1 MNPAVWM
8 STLTID
14 PQAEHPPFEQLR
26 RQLIDQILSR
36 QLPAGTKLPPVRRL
50 AADLALAPNT
60 VARAYRELEAE
71 GYLITQGRN
80 GTIVAPVAAS
90 DDTVQG
96 RAEELA
102 SAFVK
107 EMRRLGFGPDGI
119 VAVVRQGL
127 ADSTS

>member
-1 MNPAVWM
+1 M

-14 PQAEHPPFEQLR
+14 PHAHHPPFEQLR
-26 RQLIDQILSR
+26 QQLIEQILSR

-80 GTIVAPVAAS
+80 GTMVAPIAAPS
-90 DDTVQG
+90 DDAQQ
-96 RAEELA
+96 RAAELA
-102 SAFVK
+102 AGYVSG
-107 EMRRLGFGPDGI
+107 MRQLGFGPDAI
-119 VAVVRQGL
+119 LTAVRHAL
-127 ADSTS
+127 

>member
-1 MNPAVWM
+1 M

-14 PQAEHPPFEQLR
+14 PLAPHPPFEQLR
-26 RQLIDQILSR
+26 RQLIEQILSR

-80 GTIVAPVAAS
+80 GTIVAPVAAPS
-90 DDTVQG
+90 QDVQR
-96 RAEELA
+96 RAADLA
-102 SAFVK
+102 AGYVR
-107 EMRRLGFGPDGI
+107 EMSQLGFGPDAI
-119 VAVVRQGL
+119 LNAVRQAL
-127 ADSTS
+127 SS